1 MCVLHFHMYP
11 WLDCCSCICHDLR
24 ACLHILLLVLDLLWH
39 GWVSGHSFFM
49 SYFFPRLGLA
59 WLWAFPSS
67 IHPLTSLRVDWH
79 SCHAIPLFLPCYYL
93 TCACWA
99 SFGSA
104 VCFPST
110 QFQLPSTVI
119 GLVLM
124 LFWASLAHFIA
135 FKLPWPI
142 LFFWASPA
150 HFISSGIRGPFQS
163 FVPMSF
169 YQVFWASPTQ
179 VTISFTFGAYR
190 LFHQPL
196 FTYSFLWVPSA
207 HS

>member
-1 MCVLHFHMYP
+1 MDRSLGFHS
-11 WLDCCSCICHDLR
+11 L
-24 ACLHILLLVLDLLWH
+24 
-39 GWVSGHSFFM
+39 

-110 QFQLPSTVI
+110 QFQLPSTII

-150 HFISSGIRGPFQS
+150 HFISSGIPGPFQS

-196 FTYSFLWVPSA
+196 FTYSFIWVPSA